1 MFRFENPIFLYLLL
15 LIPLLALVRFMS
27 LRNRKAKIKCFGD
40 PALLAEMMSGVS
52 KYRPAVKFWLLQ
64 GVLALFIVMMARPQF
79 GSRIHREKRQG
90 IEAMICVDISNSML
104 AEDVVPSRLE
114 KSKMLME
121 NLVDH
126 FDNDKIGLVVYAGDA
141 FVQMP
146 ITADYISAKMFMQNI
161 NPSLIAAQGTDIA
174 TAIDLAMKSF
184 TSDEKAGKAIILITD
199 GEDHEGQ
206 AMQAAQ
212 AAKEKGVRVFILG
225 IGTTKGAPIP
235 MPDGRYLTDRSGET
249 VMSRLNEDMC
259 REIAAAGS
267 GTYIHV
273 DNTSNAQEMLDEEI
287 VKMQKGEVATVVY
300 SDYDEQFQA
309 VGIIAMLLLIIETL
323 LLERRRNWQNRIKL
337 FRRGA
342 SVALL
347 LIVATAANAQTDR
360 QYVRMG
366 NQLYRQG
373 KFDKAE
379 LEYKKALS
387 KNENNSQALYNLG
400 LAALQQKKDSD
411 AVENF
416 NKAAKVETNPIRK
429 AMAYHNI
436 GVVMQAHQDYN
447 QAIEAYKE
455 ALRNNPKDDETRYNL
470 ALCQRQKKDNKGGGG
485 GQNNQQDNKQD
496 QNKDQKQDQK
506 QDNQQ
511 DKQDNQQQN
520 QPPRDNQMSKENAER
535 LLDAAVQQE
544 KNTQE
549 RLQKALQQSPRRSL
563 EKNW

>member
-15 LIPLLALVRFMS
+15 LIPLLALVRY
-27 LRNRKAKIKCFGD
+27 LYQRDRKAKIKRFGD
-40 PALLAEMMSGVS
+40 PDLLQTMMNGVS
-52 KYRPAVKFWLLQ
+52 KYRPAVKFWLLEAA
-64 GVLALFIVMMARPQF
+64 LALFIVMMARPQF

-90 IEAMICVDISNSML
+90 IEAMICMDISNSML
-104 AEDVVPSRLE
+104 AEDVVPSRLD

-126 FDNDKIGLVVYAGDA
+126 FDSDKVGLVVYAGDA

-146 ITADYISAKMFMQNI
+146 ITADYVSAKMFMQNI

-184 TSDEKAGKAIILITD
+184 TQDEKAGKAIILITD

-206 AMQAAQ
+206 AMAAAQ
-212 AAKEKGVRVFILG
+212 AAKEKGIKVFILG
-225 IGTTKGAPIP
+225 IGTSKGAPIP
-235 MPDGRYLTDRSGET
+235 MPDGHYLTDRSGET
-249 VMSRLNEDMC
+249 VMTRLNEDMC
-259 REIAAAGS
+259 KEIAAAGS

-273 DNTSNAQEMLDEEI
+273 DNTSNAQEMLDDEI
-287 VKMQKGEVATVVY
+287 LKMQKGEVSTVVY

-309 VGIIAMLLLIIETL
+309 VGIIALLLLIIETVV
-323 LLERRRNWQNRIKL
+323 LERRRDWQNRIKL
-337 FRRGA
+337 FRRGTA
-342 SVALL
+342 AALL
-347 LIVATAANAQTDR
+347 LVVATAASAQTDR

-387 KNENNSQALYNLG
+387 KNENNPQALYNMG
-400 LAALQQKKDSD
+400 LVALQQQKDSD
-411 AVENF
+411 AVACF
-416 NKAAKVETNPIRK
+416 NKAAKVEKNPLRR

-436 GVVMQAHQDYN
+436 GVIMQTHQDYG

-455 ALRNNPKDDETRYNL
+455 ALRNNPKDNETRYNL

-485 GQNNQQDNKQD
+485 QNQQNQDKQD
-496 QNKDQKQDQK
+496 QNKDKQKD
-506 QDNQQ
+506 QQ
-511 DKQDNQQQN
+511 DKKQDQQQN
-520 QPPRDNQMSKENAER
+520 QQQQQQPRNNQMSKENAER

-544 KNTQE
+544 KNTQQ
-549 RLQKALQQSPRRSL
+549 RLQKAMQQSPRRSL
-563 EKNW
+563 DKNW

>member
-15 LIPLLALVRFMS
+15 LIPLLALVRY
-27 LRNRKAKIKCFGD
+27 LYQRDRKAKIKRFGD
-40 PALLAEMMSGVS
+40 PELLQAMMSGVS
-52 KYRPAVKFWLLQ
+52 KYRPAVKFWLLE
-64 GVLALFIVMMARPQF
+64 GALALFIVMMARPQF

-90 IEAMICVDISNSML
+90 IEAMICMDISNSML

-126 FDNDKIGLVVYAGDA
+126 FDTDKVGLVVYAGDA

-146 ITADYISAKMFMQNI
+146 ITADYVSAKMFMQNI
-161 NPSLIAAQGTDIA
+161 NPSLIASQGTDIA

-184 TSDEKAGKAIILITD
+184 TQDEKAGKAIIVITD

-206 AMQAAQ
+206 AMAAAR

-225 IGTTKGAPIP
+225 IGSSKGAPIP
-235 MPDGRYLTDRSGET
+235 MPDGHYLTDRSGET
-249 VMSRLNEDMC
+249 VMSRLDENMC
-259 REIAAAGS
+259 KEIAAAGS

-287 VKMQKGEVATVVY
+287 VKMQKGEVSTVVY

-309 VGIIAMLLLIIETL
+309 VGIIALLLLIIETVV
-323 LLERRRNWQNRIKL
+323 LERRRNWQNRIKL

-342 SVALL
+342 SVVLL
-347 LIVATAANAQTDR
+347 LVIATAASAQTDR

-387 KNENNSQALYNLG
+387 KNENNSQALYNMG
-400 LAALQQKKDSD
+400 LVALQLQKDSD
-411 AVENF
+411 AVACF
-416 NKAAKVETNPIRK
+416 NKAAKVETNPIRR
-429 AMAYHNI
+429 AMSYHNI
-436 GVVMQAHQDYN
+436 GWVMQNHQEYG

-455 ALRNNPKDDETRYNL
+455 ALRNNPQDDETRYNL
-470 ALCQRQKKDNKGGGG
+470 ALCQRQKKDKNNGGG
-485 GQNNQQDNKQD
+485 GQNNQDKQQDKNQD
-496 QNKDQKQDQK
+496 KK
-506 QDNQQ
+506 Q
-511 DKQDNQQQN
+511 DKQDKQQQQQQN
-520 QPPRDNQMSKENAER
+520 QQPRNNEMSKENAER

-544 KNTQE
+544 RNTQE
-549 RLQKALQQSPRRSL
+549 RLQKAMQQAPRRSL
-563 EKNW
+563 DKNW

>member
-15 LIPLLALVRFMS
+15 LIPLLALVRY
-27 LRNRKAKIKCFGD
+27 LYQRDRKAKIKRFGD
-40 PALLAEMMSGVS
+40 PDLLQTMMSGVS
-52 KYRPAVKFWLLQ
+52 KYRPVVKFWLLEAA
-64 GVLALFIVMMARPQF
+64 LALFIVMMARPQF

-90 IEAMICVDISNSML
+90 IEAMICMDISNSML
-104 AEDVVPSRLE
+104 AEDVVPSRLD

-126 FDNDKIGLVVYAGDA
+126 FDSDKVGLVVYAGDA

-146 ITADYISAKMFMQNI
+146 ITADYVSAKMFMQNI

-184 TSDEKAGKAIILITD
+184 TQDEKAGKAIILITD

-206 AMQAAQ
+206 AMAAAQ
-212 AAKEKGVRVFILG
+212 AAKEKGIRVFILG
-225 IGTTKGAPIP
+225 IGTLKGAPIP
-235 MPDGRYLTDRSGET
+235 MPDGHYLTDRSGET
-249 VMSRLNEDMC
+249 VMTRLNEDMC
-259 REIAAAGS
+259 KEIAAAGS

-273 DNTSNAQEMLDEEI
+273 DNTSNAQEMLDDEI
-287 VKMQKGEVATVVY
+287 LKMQKGEVSTVVY

-309 VGIIAMLLLIIETL
+309 VGIIALLLLIIETVV
-323 LLERRRNWQNRIKL
+323 LERRRDWQNRIKL
-337 FRRGA
+337 FRRGTA
-342 SVALL
+342 AALL
-347 LIVATAANAQTDR
+347 LVVATAASAQTDR

-387 KNENNSQALYNLG
+387 KNENNPQALYNMG
-400 LAALQQKKDSD
+400 LVALQQQKDSD
-411 AVENF
+411 AVACF
-416 NKAAKVETNPIRK
+416 NKAAKVEKNPLRR

-436 GVVMQAHQDYN
+436 GVIMQTHQDYG

-455 ALRNNPKDDETRYNL
+455 ALRNNPKDNETRYNL

-485 GQNNQQDNKQD
+485 QNQQNQDKQD
-496 QNKDQKQDQK
+496 QNKDKQKD
-506 QDNQQ
+506 QQ
-511 DKQDNQQQN
+511 DKKQDQQQN
-520 QPPRDNQMSKENAER
+520 QQQQQQPRNNQMSKENAER

-544 KNTQE
+544 KNTQQ
-549 RLQKALQQSPRRSL
+549 RLQKAMQQSPRRSL
-563 EKNW
+563 DKNW